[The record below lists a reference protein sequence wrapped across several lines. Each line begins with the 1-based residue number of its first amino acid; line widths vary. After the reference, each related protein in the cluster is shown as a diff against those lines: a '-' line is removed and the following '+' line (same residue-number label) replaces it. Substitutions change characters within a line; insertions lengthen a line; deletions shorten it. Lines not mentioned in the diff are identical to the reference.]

1 MSKKQLLIPLA
12 IIIISFPLILSASLP
27 APVQAANITLTPT
40 SGSPGSTVQI
50 KGDGFVGHLATIYW
64 DDEVIATDIPIS
76 EDEEIEYNLTVP
88 SACKDTHVI
97 KITDDSHWSGSSAT
111 TDFVVTP
118 TITVFPDVGTESTPV
133 TITGNG
139 FGKQEKDIKITWDG
153 DIVLL
158 PAITADRFGKWHATF
173 KISKSPTGEHYI
185 GAFSDMT
192 SASEAGEARF
202 IITPYF
208 KVTPLS
214 GTVGTQ
220 LYIYGWGFRLNE
232 DGITITWD
240 DEIITCNI
248 RAETDGSMIADGSK
262 LPSANTSHDGDTREK
277 VYVPPTTQGKH
288 VIGVYGSS
296 FTPRGTFNDVI
307 FEVIPEV
314 KLLTEPSIKG
324 TQITI
329 TGTGFASNENITISL
344 NETATD
350 ITTTTDDKGSFN
362 SVLTIPTIKGK
373 EYTIGASG
381 KKGNSAQASFISNID
396 KPLPTEI
403 KLLTPAQGTTLAIF
417 NSIGE
422 ALLGT
427 AKDLVGL
434 FRYLKGSQPEAM
446 ISPIFTFAWVA
457 AGDSNENNYLLQVS
471 ADPDFSSIIL
481 DKTIQNSSEY
491 KTAQNDNLTKG
502 HYNWR
507 VKAIDSAGNESE
519 WSQVSEFE
527 IISMPTHVSILTW
540 VVLILIVAAIVFG
553 IITAWVNLKR

>member
-1 MSKKQLLIPLA
+1 MSKKKLLIPLA
-12 IIIISFPLILSASLP
+12 IIIISFPIIISVSLP
-27 APVQAANITLTPT
+27 AHAQAANITLTPT
-40 SGSPGSTVQI
+40 SGNPGSTVQI
-50 KGDGFVGHLATIYW
+50 KGNGFVGHLATIYW
-64 DDEVIATDIPIS
+64 DDEVIATDVPIS
-76 EDEEIEYNLTVP
+76 EGEELEYNLTVP
-88 SACKDTHVI
+88 SAYKGTHII

-111 TDFVVTP
+111 ADFLVTSA
-118 TITVFPDVGTESTPV
+118 ITVFPNVGTESTAV

-139 FGKQEKDIKITWDG
+139 FGKQEKNIKITWDG
-153 DIVLL
+153 DVVLI

-173 KISKSPTGEHYI
+173 KISKSPNGEHYI
-185 GAFSDMT
+185 GAFSDTT
-192 SASEAGEARF
+192 STSEVEKAEF

-208 KVTPLS
+208 KVTPIS

-262 LPSANTSHDGDTREK
+262 LPSTNTSHDGDTREK

-307 FEVIPEV
+307 FEVLPEV

-329 TGTGFASNENITISL
+329 TGTGFASNENITVSL
-344 NETATD
+344 NEAETN

-362 SVLTIPTIKGK
+362 SILTIPTIKGK
-373 EYTIGASG
+373 EYTIVASG
-381 KKGNSAQASFISNID
+381 KKGNSARASFVSNID

-403 KLLTPAQGTTLAIF
+403 KLLTPAQGARLAIF

-427 AKDLVGL
+427 AKDLAGF

-457 AGDSNENNYLLQVS
+457 TDDSNGTSYLLQVS
-471 ADPDFSSIIL
+471 TDPDFSSIIL
-481 DKTIQNSSEY
+481 DKKIQNNSEY
-491 KTAQNDNLTKG
+491 KTSPNDNLTKG

-507 VKAIDSAGNESE
+507 VKAIDSASNESE
-519 WSQVSEFE
+519 WSQVAEFE
-527 IISMPTHVSILTW
+527 VISMPTHVSILTW
-540 VVLILIVAAIVFG
+540 IVLILIVAAIVFG
-553 IITAWVNLKR
+553 IITAWINLKR